1 MNSTGHAPRKQR
13 STTTDENIPSNG
25 NIVEW
30 IYSGAGSLCLC
41 IFIYSYFNVDLA
53 PSHHLLPN
61 LQSSRL
67 RGRPLIEDMLL

>member
-1 MNSTGHAPRKQR
+1 MNSIGYAPRKQR
-13 STTTDENIPSNG
+13 STTTNENILLNS
-25 NIVEW
+25 NIVKW
-30 IYSGAGSLCLC
+30 IFSGIGSLCLC
-41 IFIYSYFNVDLA
+41 IFIYSYFHAALT